1 MTDTAAA
8 PAGAGL
14 DEATR
19 PRAPKQPGAV
29 STEGR
34 YRQETLVAIH
44 EHLRQDLARIV
55 RAVEAVAAG
64 DELDAGTARGLVND
78 STINQNYQLTGAF
91 CARYCQIV
99 TMHHTIES
107 RYVFPDMATLEPTL
121 QPVLT
126 RLHEEH
132 EVVHEILVS
141 LDGLLVRMIN
151 DNDGATAV
159 AAEARRLQAAL
170 LSHLGYEEEEL
181 LDPLGRL
188 PLRF

>member
-29 STEGR
+29 PAEGR
-34 YRQETLVAIH
+34 YRQRALVAIH
-44 EHLRQDLARIV
+44 DHLRHDLARII

-64 DELDAGTARGLVND
+64 ELDAGTARGLVND
-78 STINQNYQLTGAF
+78 SSIRQNYQLTGTF
-91 CARYCQIV
+91 CAQYCQIV

-107 RYVFPDMATLEPTL
+107 RHLFPDMAALEPSL

-132 EVVHEILVS
+132 DVVHEILIS

-151 DNDGATAV
+151 DNDGAAAV
-159 AAEARRLQAAL
+159 AAEARRLQTAL